1 MIWKTGQWEDDYSLQ
16 DVTRCDKNTQPEP
29 DAKNRNLA
37 AHQKDE
43 EGNSRPQDL
52 LTEGDP
58 GSGHWGGTC
67 RALITYTYFEID
79 TEMPHRSTWIE
90 YIMIHHAY

>member
-1 MIWKTGQWEDDYSLQ
+1 MKQGVTKILSLLSLI
-16 DVTRCDKNTQPEP
+16 EP

-58 GSGHWGGTC
+58 GSDSGH
-67 RALITYTYFEID
+67 
-79 TEMPHRSTWIE
+79 
-90 YIMIHHAY
+90 

>member
-1 MIWKTGQWEDDYSLQ
+1 MEWTQWTCSQDSVDLLAEIPYSLNGFENDLKDEAVTRWLQLQ
-16 DVTRCDKNTQPEP
+16 DVTRWDEKKKLLSLIEP

-58 GSGHWGGTC
+58 GSDSGH
-67 RALITYTYFEID
+67 
-79 TEMPHRSTWIE
+79 
-90 YIMIHHAY
+90 

>member
-1 MIWKTGQWEDDYSLQ
+1 MKRQGSDVRQ
-16 DVTRCDKNTQPEP
+16 DFSAEP
-29 DAKNRNLA
+29 DAAKNRNLA

-58 GSGHWGGTC
+58 GSGHSGG
-67 RALITYTYFEID
+67 
-79 TEMPHRSTWIE
+79 HV
-90 YIMIHHAY
+90 

>member
-1 MIWKTGQWEDDYSLQ
+1 MTGDKTSRPQLDA
-16 DVTRCDKNTQPEP
+16 
-29 DAKNRNLA
+29 AKNRNLA

-58 GSGHWGGTC
+58 GSGHSRGH
-67 RALITYTYFEID
+67 
-79 TEMPHRSTWIE
+79 M
-90 YIMIHHAY
+90 